1 MTKINFVDR
10 YQLFNVFMK
19 VRGAG
24 HVCFTLTLSLFF
36 LSLFSQQVKGDV
48 IITMEMCDGD
58 LRKLLESKQSFT
70 ENDIVD
76 FLHQLGKWPY
86 MLNKWLHK
94 LDARS

>member
-1 MTKINFVDR
+1 MCA
-10 YQLFNVFMK
+10 L
-19 VRGAG
+19 
-24 HVCFTLTLSLFF
+24 HSLSLFF
-36 LSLFSQQVKGDV
+36 LSLFSQQVKGRF

-86 MLNKWLHK
+86 VLNKWLHK